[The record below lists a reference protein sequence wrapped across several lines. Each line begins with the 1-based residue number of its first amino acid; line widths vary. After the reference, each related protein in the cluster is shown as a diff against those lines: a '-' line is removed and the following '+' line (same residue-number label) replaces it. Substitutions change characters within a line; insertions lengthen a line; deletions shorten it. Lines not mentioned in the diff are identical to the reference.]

1 MRRLSLLLAITG
13 LTQIAAPLYAQE
25 VSISKDTKGFYFT
38 AGVGAAWAANPSL
51 SAAQS
56 GSVAGVNYSG
66 VLTGTQNLGG
76 SVAAEGGLGYDFGNN
91 LRGEVTYVLN
101 SFSVG
106 STTISGN
113 YRLTGGF
120 TGNIPITANVD
131 ASGTINTNSVFTSG
145 YYDFRTKSKFT
156 PYIGA
161 GLGWTSVSAPMLPY
175 SGTATVQNVATG
187 FSGTSGASSAS
198 ALGYIAKIGVAY
210 AVAKPADIYFE
221 GIYQGNTG
229 VTISDVEFG
238 ALNSFGARFGVRYKF
253 GI

>member
-1 MRRLSLLLAITG
+1 MRKQSLLLAIAG
-13 LTQIAAPLYAQE
+13 LSSIVAPVYAQE
-25 VSISKDTKGFYFT
+25 ASISKDTKGFYVT
-38 AGVGAAWAANPSL
+38 AGVGAAWATNPSI
-51 SAAQS
+51 SDAQN

-76 SVAAEGGLGYDFGNN
+76 GVAAEGGLGYDFGNN
-91 LRGEVTYVLN
+91 FRSEVTYVLN

-106 STTISGN
+106 STTVSGN

-120 TGNIPITANVD
+120 TGNLPVSANVD
-131 ASGTINTNSVFTSG
+131 ASGTINTNSLFASG

-161 GLGWTSVSAPMLPY
+161 GLGWTSVSTPSLPY
-175 SGTATVQNVATG
+175 SGTATVQGVTTR
-187 FSGTSGASSAS
+187 FSGTSDSGSAS
-198 ALGYIAKIGVAY
+198 ALGYLAKIGVSY
-210 AVAKPADIYFE
+210 AVAKPADIYLE

-229 VTISDVEFG
+229 VTISGTEFG
-238 ALNSFGARFGVRYKF
+238 ALNSFGARAGIRYKF

>member
-1 MRRLSLLLAITG
+1 MRKLSLLLAITG
-13 LTQIAAPLYAQE
+13 LTSIAAPVYAQE
-25 VSISKDTKGFYFT
+25 ASISKDTKGFYVT
-38 AGVGAAWAANPSL
+38 AGVGAAWATNPSI
-51 SAAQS
+51 SDAQS

-76 SVAAEGGLGYDFGNN
+76 GVAAEGGLGYDFGNN
-91 LRGEVTYVLN
+91 FRSEVTYVLN

-106 STTISGN
+106 STTVSGN

-120 TGNIPITANVD
+120 TGNLPVSANVD
-131 ASGTINTNSVFTSG
+131 ASGTINTNSVFASG

-161 GLGWTSVSAPMLPY
+161 GLGWTSVSTPSLPY
-175 SGTATVQNVATG
+175 SGTATVQGVTTR
-187 FSGTSGASSAS
+187 FSGTSDSGSAS
-198 ALGYIAKIGVAY
+198 ALGYLAKIGVSY
-210 AVAKPADIYFE
+210 AVAKPADIYLE

-229 VTISDVEFG
+229 VTISGTEFG
-238 ALNSFGARFGVRYKF
+238 ALNSFGARAGIRYKF